1 MHKNKKSEQKKENEF
16 DVNKI
21 INKFKVT
28 NNKKSPVNPF
38 VLLLIGLVIWSFAS
52 LFSQRLGIGESV
64 SKDIALN
71 ELVAQI
77 KNGEV
82 SKVTIVG
89 NSLKA
94 ELKNGDIVKTTKEPQ
109 ISFYELLDLQKVDPQ
124 LVSGGIFEEQSFPW
138 FDVIGSIAFP
148 LVSILLLWWIFRQ
161 AGKGAGG
168 VFSIG
173 KSKAKLF
180 SKEDSKKTGFGDV
193 AGANEIKDEL
203 FEIVDFLKKP
213 EKYRKLGARIP
224 KGVLLIGPSGV
235 GKTLLARA
243 IAGEAGVPFYSVAGS
258 EFIEMIVGVGSARVR
273 DLFQT
278 AKETSPSLIFIDE
291 IDAIG
296 RQRGRSAAVSNDER
310 EQTLN
315 QILVEMDGFDQR
327 DNVIIIAATNRPD
340 MLDSALIRPGR
351 FDRNIRIDLPNV
363 EERRDIIKIHMRG
376 KPFAA
381 EVDIERIAKQTVGF
395 SGADI
400 ENMLNEAAILAARK
414 DAVDI
419 NAKDISEASTKVR
432 LGPGRKLLQSDAE
445 KKMTAYHEAGHA
457 LVAAKT
463 KGADQVTKITIV
475 PRAMSLGHTQYEPS
489 DDYTNFTQSKVS
501 GMIRAALG
509 GRAAEEVV
517 FDEFT
522 VGASNDI
529 ERATT
534 LAHRM
539 VTDFGMSSLGPIN
552 YVNSNLSM
560 FEPNPESKAIG
571 YSEEIAKK
579 IDAEVSK
586 IINNEYEE
594 ARKIL
599 LENRSLLDRISEE
612 LLQKETLEQDDFD
625 KIMSESSPE

>member
-235 GKTLLARA
+235 GKTL
-243 IAGEAGVPFYSVAGS
+243 
-258 EFIEMIVGVGSARVR
+258 SARMHCSKPDVCR
-273 DLFQT
+273 
-278 AKETSPSLIFIDE
+278 KIW
-291 IDAIG
+291 
-296 RQRGRSAAVSNDER
+296 RSRSW
-310 EQTLN
+310 
-315 QILVEMDGFDQR
+315 
-327 DNVIIIAATNRPD
+327 TNSI
-340 MLDSALIRPGR
+340 DSA
-351 FDRNIRIDLPNV
+351 
-363 EERRDIIKIHMRG
+363 
-376 KPFAA
+376 
-381 EVDIERIAKQTVGF
+381 
-395 SGADI
+395 
-400 ENMLNEAAILAARK
+400 
-414 DAVDI
+414 
-419 NAKDISEASTKVR
+419 
-432 LGPGRKLLQSDAE
+432 
-445 KKMTAYHEAGHA
+445 
-457 LVAAKT
+457 
-463 KGADQVTKITIV
+463 
-475 PRAMSLGHTQYEPS
+475 
-489 DDYTNFTQSKVS
+489 
-501 GMIRAALG
+501 
-509 GRAAEEVV
+509 
-517 FDEFT
+517 
-522 VGASNDI
+522 
-529 ERATT
+529 
-534 LAHRM
+534 
-539 VTDFGMSSLGPIN
+539 
-552 YVNSNLSM
+552 
-560 FEPNPESKAIG
+560 
-571 YSEEIAKK
+571 
-579 IDAEVSK
+579 
-586 IINNEYEE
+586 
-594 ARKIL
+594 
-599 LENRSLLDRISEE
+599 
-612 LLQKETLEQDDFD
+612 
-625 KIMSESSPE
+625 